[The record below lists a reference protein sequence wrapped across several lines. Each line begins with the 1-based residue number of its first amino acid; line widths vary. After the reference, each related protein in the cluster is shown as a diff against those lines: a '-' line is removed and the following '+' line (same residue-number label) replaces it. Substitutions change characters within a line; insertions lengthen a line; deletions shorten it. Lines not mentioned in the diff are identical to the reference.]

1 MYYVCFLR
9 SAFTHWRSGRSVNE
23 TWIQSR
29 VLICTAA
36 LASPV
41 VKATNLS
48 SKKAPNKANKANNG
62 KNKKATT
69 QQRQATMPKASV
81 LLAAWQNVLSWFVRT
96 FVPSQL
102 PRLLPKCS
110 QEDSDT
116 STLFAQ
122 SSTSSTSSTTS
133 TTSTSS
139 TSSTTSTTS
148 TTPRT
153 TCISIGRPGGV
164 EQLRVVRLKPDI
176 MTCGYNVPGQDLPF
190 TKAIRLDADVPPDC
204 IVLRNEAFSVN
215 YADCCI
221 RYVSLDFRGSIDVV
235 P

>member
-1 MYYVCFLR
+1 MFSR
-9 SAFTHWRSGRSVNE
+9 FGESRRQSNKSVKQE
-23 TWIQSR
+23 STQQ
-29 VLICTAA
+29 
-36 LASPV
+36 
-41 VKATNLS
+41 
-48 SKKAPNKANKANNG
+48 G
-62 KNKKATT
+62 
-69 QQRQATMPKASV
+69 QQRQERESNNPTTTSNHAQSYRSV

-96 FVPSQL
+96 FVPSRL

-122 SSTSSTSSTTS
+122 SITSITS
-133 TTSTSS
+133 
-139 TSSTTSTTS
+139 STTS

-190 TKAIRLDADVPPDC
+190 TKAIRLLPTCLPTASSC
-204 IVLRNEAFSVN
+204 ATKRS
-215 YADCCI
+215 
-221 RYVSLDFRGSIDVV
+221 R
-235 P
+235 